1 MFSSI
6 HVHNHASTHVDLRF
20 KDIESDYRL
29 THRMAHEMPEYLVP
43 PPRTAILVRAHTD
56 PDTYDPTAASTTSS
70 RTAPGPPLA
79 PPPSPNFRAIPSS
92 PPPAYTDVV
101 GEVIKAD
108 IRHIPNYYEAVKY

>member
-1 MFSSI
+1 MDSQNF
-6 HVHNHASTHVDLRF
+6 ASTHKDLSF
-20 KDIESDYRL
+20 QDIESDYRL

-56 PDTYDPTAASTTSS
+56 PDTYDPTAASTTSG

-101 GEVIKAD
+101 GEVKPFACYAQT
-108 IRHIPNYYEAVKY
+108 IRIMKRLS

>member
-1 MFSSI
+1 M
-6 HVHNHASTHVDLRF
+6 RF
-20 KDIESDYRL
+20 QDIESDYRL

-56 PDTYDPTAASTTSS
+56 PDTYDPTATSTTSS

-101 GEVIKAD
+101 GEVKPFARMLRSYNPNCEAD
-108 IRHIPNYYEAVKY
+108 KY

>member
-1 MFSSI
+1 MDSQNF
-6 HVHNHASTHVDLRF
+6 ASTHKDLSF
-20 KDIESDYRL
+20 QDIESDYRL

-56 PDTYDPTAASTTSS
+56 PDTYDPTATSTTSS
-70 RTAPGPPLA
+70 RTALGPPLA

-101 GEVIKAD
+101 GEVKG
-108 IRHIPNYYEAVKY
+108 